1 MKIAFCG
8 LALFLCLM
16 PVRAVAAE
24 ETVTFDQISEDP
36 DNVALNYR
44 YAQQQVARGNLR
56 GAIAALDRLLFDNPN
71 LHEARLFYALLLYRL
86 DDLDDA
92 ARELDILDALPISA
106 SLRAQ
111 LDLYRK
117 DILRRGKKTLWSGH
131 LAVGDAYDTN
141 RNYAP
146 VSGQNLFLDAPVSLT
161 GASAQRS
168 DTSVIF
174 TGDAAVRRDLG
185 TQAGHE
191 LFGSVAYYR
200 SDQTLLK
207 TLDLQAVS
215 LRGGATYK
223 TSVFNVLPAAV
234 YDYVTLSRAAYL
246 RNMGGSLRFERNIRG
261 RTHLYAEGRDV
272 YQDYTPTPVASLA
285 PQRNGLQLDGIL
297 GADYFVSPGIKVGAS
312 YTHAV
317 KHAAHTIYS
326 FDRDGVTVSGV
337 WLPGAGMFL
346 QCSLAA
352 NWDRYPHSDP
362 FISSKYRHD
371 SIRTFSAVY
380 GIPLNLL
387 WSPLRDFAWSL
398 NYSYNQDVSNIL
410 NYAYK
415 NITYSTMV
423 TYRWE
428 VGL

>member
-1 MKIAFCG
+1 MKTTFCA
-8 LALFLCLM
+8 LALLLCLM

-24 ETVTFDQISEDP
+24 ETVTFDQISADP

-56 GAIAALDRLLFDNPN
+56 GAIAALDRILFDNPN

-92 ARELDILDALPISA
+92 ARELDILETLPISA

-111 LDLYRK
+111 LDLYKK

-131 LAVGDAYDTN
+131 LAIGNGYDTN

-146 VSGQNLFLDAPVSLT
+146 VSGKNLLLDTPLSVS
-161 GASAQRS
+161 GASVQKS
-168 DTSVIF
+168 DTNILF
-174 TGDAAVRRDLG
+174 MGDAAVRRDLG

-191 LFGSVAYYR
+191 LFGSVAYYM
-200 SDQTLLK
+200 SNQTSLR
-207 TLDLQAVS
+207 TLSLQALS
-215 LRGGATYK
+215 LRGGGTYK
-223 TSVFNVLPAAV
+223 TTPVNVVSSAI
-234 YDYVTLSRAAYL
+234 YDHVTLAEAEYL
-246 RNMGGSLRFERNIRG
+246 SNTGGSLRFERNIKG
-261 RTHLYAEGRDV
+261 RTNLYAEARDV
-272 YQDYTPTPVASLA
+272 YQEYTPTTTAPIA

-297 GADYFVSPGIKVGAS
+297 GADYFLSPGIKIGAS
-312 YTHAV
+312 YTYAV
-317 KHAAHTIYS
+317 KHAANMIYS
-326 FDRDGVTVSGV
+326 FERNGAAIHGV

-346 QCSLAA
+346 QCAISAS
-352 NWDRYPHSDP
+352 WDSYPHGDP
-362 FISSKYRHD
+362 FISAKYRHD
-371 SIRTFSAVY
+371 NIRTLSAVY
-380 GIPLNLL
+380 GIPLNIL

-398 NYSYNQDVSNIL
+398 NYNYNQDVSNIL